1 MPYATKASE
10 GRAISRD
17 AQCTDL
23 VGIEDRRVPEH
34 GTDTTHAADD
44 LLDGGLLYL
53 LVAMLGFLYV
63 CFSVAKYFNEDK
75 THELFQSG
83 LLGRDGLLEGL
94 PKGLQS
100 ELRLSTIEMISR
112 HTPWWKQAAVE
123 QRPRSAEA

>member
-1 MPYATKASE
+1 MPYATKASA

-23 VGIEDRRVPEH
+23 VRIEDGRVPEH

-63 CFSVAKYFNEDK
+63 CFSIAKYFNEDK
-75 THELFQSG
+75 TYELFQSG

-94 PKGLQS
+94 PEGLQHS
-100 ELRLSTIEMISR
+100 MRLSTIEVISR
-112 HTPWWKQAAVE
+112 HTPWSRQAAAG
-123 QRPRSAEA
+123 QQPRSAEA